1 MFFDSSFLMLI
12 PALLLVMWAQ
22 FRVKSTFNKFSK
34 VNASSGLTGAEVAK
48 RLLQDGGLPN
58 VKIEEVGGNL
68 TDHYDPRTKVLRL
81 SDPISKS
88 TSVAALGIAAH
99 EVGHALQHKQ
109 AFGAFQLRQSIVP
122 VANIGSTLSMPLFII
137 GMFMGAGGTFLMN
150 LGIWLFAAAVLFQFV
165 TLPVEF
171 NASSRALALLQS
183 RGYLVEKEVGEAKQV
198 LNAAALTY
206 VAATAMAV
214 MQLLRLVL
222 LRDSR
227 D

>member
-1 MFFDSSFLMLI
+1 MFYDSSFLMLI

-22 FRVKSTFNKFSK
+22 FRVKSTFNKYSK
-34 VNASSGLTGAEVAK
+34 VDASSGLTGAEVAK
-48 RLLQDGGLPN
+48 RLLQDGGLSN
-58 VKIEEVGGNL
+58 VEIQQVAGNL

-137 GMFMGAGGTFLMN
+137 GMLMGAGGTFLMN
-150 LGIWLFAAAVLFQFV
+150 LGIWMFAGAVLFQFV

-214 MQLLRLVL
+214 MQLLRLVM
-222 LRDSR
+222 LRNSR
-227 D
+227 N